1 MEPRDVLTSH
11 LEICE
16 TVHALLLEENSWLK
30 SNKSAPEQELL
41 ERKQALLPQLDES
54 LARLKRLQPELF
66 SPFDDSKKLIN
77 DAHAKLL
84 QIFYVDRENEDLL
97 LKLTQ
102 APSGER
108 ESFNRFAEPKEIDEL
123 RDQVSPPENDADA
136 PDSEASPPPPLPPDE
151 GTGLTPPNR
160 G

>member
-1 MEPRDVLTSH
+1 MEPREVLTSH

-16 TVHALLLEENSWLK
+16 AVHALLLEENSWLK
-30 SNKSAPEQELL
+30 SKQSAPEQELL
-41 ERKQALLPQLDES
+41 ERKEALLPQLDES

-77 DAHAKLL
+77 DAHSKLL

-102 APSGER
+102 SPSGER
-108 ESFNRFAEPKEIDEL
+108 ESFNRFADPKEIDDL
-123 RDQVSPPENDADA
+123 RDQVVPPEAPPENGVD
-136 PDSEASPPPPLPPDE
+136 DSPPPLPPSPEE
-151 GTGLTPPNR
+151 GSGLEPPNR

>member
-1 MEPRDVLTSH
+1 MEPREVLNFH

-16 TVHALLLEENSWLK
+16 AVHALLLEENSWLK
-30 SNKSAPEQELL
+30 SKKAAPEQELL

-77 DAHAKLL
+77 DAHSKLL

-97 LKLTQ
+97 LKLTH

-108 ESFNRFAEPKEIDEL
+108 ESFNRFAEPKEIDDL
-123 RDQVSPPENDADA
+123 RDQVSPPEGAPENASGDA
-136 PDSEASPPPPLPPDE
+136 PPPPPPDQ
-151 GTGLTPPNR
+151 GPGLTPPSR